1 MSKDHRTRNDLRIIC
16 DVQCKKVRIKKVE
29 ERKSKVEELKTVIHT
44 KPQKYLESECYRA
57 YQRWRETE
65 TLIGAGTERFVN
77 SGGPSHTPGGPQF
90 FAAGAKMRSQY
101 TPPVTNCQYTYIS

>member
-16 DVQCKKVRIKKVE
+16 DVQCKKVHIKKVE

-65 TLIGAGTERFVN
+65 TLIGGV
-77 SGGPSHTPGGPQF
+77 
-90 FAAGAKMRSQY
+90 
-101 TPPVTNCQYTYIS
+101 